1 MIIFEI
7 LKAIFLGIIEGITE
21 WLPISSTGHIIL
33 LSELLP
39 LSFDRLYGESFAAE
53 FFEMFEVV
61 IQLGAI
67 CAVAVIFFR
76 RLNPFTS
83 RKRGFL
89 DKEKLMLWIKI
100 AVACMPSAAAGIFL
114 QVCFPAL
121 LDSLY
126 TPKVVAAMLI
136 IYGVLF
142 IVVERVRSG
151 KNTKDLTVE
160 DVSYVRAFAIGCFQA
175 LSIIP
180 GTSRSGATVLG
191 ARCLGMSRS
200 AAAEFS
206 FFMAIPTMLGASA
219 VKVLGFFEY
228 VSESGAT
235 VPVFSIVI
243 LITALVSAFA
253 TSLAAIKFLM
263 SYVSRKGFEAF
274 GVYRIILGVIVIIYF
289 AFVK

>member
-1 MIIFEI
+1 MIVFEL
-7 LKAIFLGIIEGITE
+7 LKAIFYGVLEGITE

-39 LSFDRLYGESFAAE
+39 LSFDRLYGEEFAAE

-67 CAVAVIFFR
+67 CAVAVIFFG

-83 RKRGFL
+83 RNKDFL
-89 DKEKLMLWIKI
+89 DREKLKLWVKI

-126 TPKVVAAMLI
+126 TPTVVAAMLI
-136 IYGVLF
+136 VYGILF
-142 IVVERVRSG
+142 IVVERVRNKKS
-151 KNTKDLTVE
+151 TRDHAVE
-160 DVSYVRAFAIGCFQA
+160 DVSCVRAFAIGCFQA
-175 LSIIP
+175 LSIVP

-191 ARCLGMSRS
+191 ARCLGVSRS

-219 VKVLGFFEY
+219 IKALGFFKY
-228 VSESGAT
+228 VSESGTT

-263 SYVSRKGFEAF
+263 SYVSKKGFQAF
-274 GVYRIILGVIVIIYF
+274 GVYRIILGSIVIIYF
-289 AFVK
+289 AFIK

>member
-1 MIIFEI
+1 MIFTEL
-7 LKAIFLGIIEGITE
+7 LKAIFYGILEGVTE

-33 LSELLP
+33 LSEFLP

-83 RKRGFL
+83 RKNGL
-89 DKEKLMLWIKI
+89 IDKEKLILWIKI
-100 AVACMPSAAAGIFL
+100 AVACIPSAAAGIFL

-126 TPKVVAAMLI
+126 TPTVVAAMLI
-136 IYGVLF
+136 IYGILF
-142 IVVERVRSG
+142 IIVERVRNE
-151 KNTKDLTVE
+151 KNSKDLTVE
-160 DVSYVRAFAIGCFQA
+160 AVSYVRAFAIGCFQA

-191 ARCLGMSRS
+191 ARYLGMSRS

-228 VSESGAT
+228 VSESGTT